1 MGGSHERE
9 CRRHRTAAAVLD
21 HKDGELRVSLAR
33 MKVPEP
39 KDDEGG
45 VDATPLNPSDIGLL
59 FALASRRPD
68 AHDAVPCAEVSRSF
82 SPGGPDYR
90 LS

>member
-1 MGGSHERE
+1 LTCDVPQSMTAGHRHDAVGGSHERE

-39 KDDEGG
+39 KDDEG
-45 VDATPLNPSDIGLL
+45 S
-59 FALASRRPD
+59 
-68 AHDAVPCAEVSRSF
+68 AVC
-82 SPGGPDYR
+82 
-90 LS
+90 